1 MSFCRWSSMN
11 FGCDLYCYEAE
22 QGYVTHVANQRIIG
36 DIPEVDNSL
45 LLNYT
50 QENVEKFINQQKAQ
64 FEFLVTAERRPIGL
78 KYDGQTFYDDE
89 DTFLSRLK
97 MLREEGYRFPEIT
110 QEDIDD

>member
-36 DIPEVDNSL
+36 DVPKVDSYL
-45 LLNYT
+45 FLNYT
-50 QENVEKFINQQKAQ
+50 QENVEKFFEQQKAQ
-64 FEFLVTAERRPIGL
+64 FEFLDTAERRPIGL
-78 KYDGQTFYDDE
+78 KYDGQTFYDDK
-89 DTFLSRLK
+89 DTFLSRLN

-110 QEDIDD
+110 EEDLE